1 MVKENQL
8 DLIINKEKKLN
19 INLYE
24 IRVEDT
30 IINNNRI
37 LDAFFLDCRCA
48 LFMVDNSNNNNLDSI
63 KTIISY
69 MDEDKEKYS
78 DIKIIIV
85 ENKIDINKEPNNDIK
100 DFIDNNPDIEQ
111 ISISIKNG
119 NNLDELLNKIY
130 EEVNSIENNN
140 IIPTN
145 HVKKMKFSVKMK
157 EKLNKEFKSSF
168 SIILLGNSGVGKTN
182 FMTRYANNSFSQIFL
197 STNGFNLETKIIKIN
212 DTFIYG
218 LTLLDTAGQ
227 ERFKSLPKKYYRDAD
242 AVLLLF
248 DVNNRESFD
257 EVNNWVNQ
265 IKEYNEKYKENDE
278 DDASEDNTD
287 KKKKKDEVV
296 IYLLGNKIDITQDY
310 DWAMTSKEIDDLVD
324 NLHVK
329 YYDICCKWNLN
340 VEEIMARIIFDCYRK
355 SRPKAKTIKLDKKQH
370 PIKKKN
376 DCCVWQKH

>member
-1 MVKENQL
+1 MET
-8 DLIINKEKKLN
+8 KL
-19 INLYE
+19 L
-24 IRVEDT
+24 R
-30 IINNNRI
+30 INNN
-37 LDAFFLDCRCA
+37 F
-48 LFMVDNSNNNNLDSI
+48 V
-63 KTIISY
+63 
-69 MDEDKEKYS
+69 
-78 DIKIIIV
+78 
-85 ENKIDINKEPNNDIK
+85 
-100 DFIDNNPDIEQ
+100 
-111 ISISIKNG
+111 
-119 NNLDELLNKIY
+119 
-130 EEVNSIENNN
+130 
-140 IIPTN
+140 
-145 HVKKMKFSVKMK
+145 
-157 EKLNKEFKSSF
+157 
-168 SIILLGNSGVGKTN
+168 
-182 FMTRYANNSFSQIFL
+182 
-197 STNGFNLETKIIKIN
+197 
-212 DTFIYG
+212 YG

-376 DCCVWQKH
+376 DCCV